1 MRLNAICE
9 RLTSPLEHPRTKT
22 MTQAKKNLFLPFLL
36 IAVLTGLVATAR
48 AELEIIIS
56 GGSASAVPIAI
67 VPLPGSESMPVDMTA
82 VIRNDLARTGQFKPL
97 ADDAMPTFPR
107 RDEDVRFGD
116 WRMVKA
122 DYLAFGD
129 IKAVDEDY
137 YYLDFRLFD
146 ITNQKRVLAFR
157 LPIQKAE
164 LRAGAH
170 YLADRIYQAVLGIPG
185 AFSTRIAYVT
195 AIPENGALTYR
206 LIVADSD
213 GYNPQPLVTS
223 REPLLSPAWSP
234 DAKRLAYV
242 SFEKGNSAIYIQN
255 VATGERQLVSSFK
268 GINGAPAFSPDGRQ
282 LAMTL
287 SKGGNPDIYVKDLAT
302 GALRQITRHWAIDT
316 EPAWSRDGKTL
327 YFTSDRGGRPQ
338 IYTVS
343 AAGGTPKRV
352 TFEGDYNARAKL
364 SPDGEYLATVYGNK
378 NDYRIGVLH
387 LKSGAVQTVSDGPL
401 DESPS
406 YAPNGSMILYAA
418 KNAAGKGVLMATSAD
433 GQTKNELFIPNGSV
447 REPAWSPL
455 LRQKKQPTTARQP

>member
-1 MRLNAICE
+1 MKRIILITL
-9 RLTSPLEHPRTKT
+9 LTFIW
-22 MTQAKKNLFLPFLL
+22 NC
-36 IAVLTGLVATAR
+36 AT
-48 AELEIIIS
+48 AELEIVIS

-67 VPLPGSESMPVDMTA
+67 VPLPGNESMPVDMTA
-82 VIRNDLARTGQFKPL
+82 VIRSDLARTGQFKPL
-97 ADDAMPTFPR
+97 PDDELPAYPR
-107 RDEDVRFGD
+107 KDNEVKFGD

-129 IKAVDEDY
+129 IKAVDEEY

-157 LPIQKAE
+157 LPVHKTE

-170 YLADRIYQAVLGIPG
+170 YLADRIYQAVLGVPG

-206 LIVADSD
+206 LMVADSD
-213 GYNPQPLVTS
+213 GYNPQPLVKS
-223 REPLLSPAWSP
+223 REPLLSPAWSS
-234 DAKRLAYV
+234 DGRRLAYV

-255 VATGERQLVSSFK
+255 IATGERQLVSGFK
-268 GINGAPAFSPDGRQ
+268 GINGAPAFSPDGRK

-287 SKGGNPDIYVKDLAT
+287 SKNGNPDIYIKDLVT
-302 GALRQITRHWAIDT
+302 GRLQQVTRHWAIDT
-316 EPAWSRDGKTL
+316 EPAWSPDGETL

-338 IYTVS
+338 IYQVAS
-343 AAGGTPKRV
+343 SGGTPKRV
-352 TFEGDYNARAKL
+352 SFEGDYNARAKL
-364 SPDGEYLATVYGNK
+364 SPDGQYLATVHGNK

-387 LKSGAVQTVSDGPL
+387 LKSGAMQTVSDGHL

-418 KNAAGKGVLMATSAD
+418 KTRDGKGVLMATSAD
-433 GQTKNELFIPNGSV
+433 GQTKNELFIPHGSV

-455 LRQKKQPTTARQP
+455 LRRVKTPAPAQ

>member
-1 MRLNAICE
+1 MLDTITDKTTDNA
-9 RLTSPLEHPRTKT
+9 
-22 MTQAKKNLFLPFLL
+22 MKKVTFLFALLFL
-36 IAVLTGLVATAR
+36 AHGAR
-48 AELEIIIS
+48 AELEIVIS

-67 VPLPGSESMPVDMTA
+67 VPLPGSESMPTDMTA

-97 ADDAMPTFPR
+97 TDDAMPTYPR
-107 RDEDVRFGD
+107 RDEDVKFGD

-129 IKAVDEDY
+129 IKAVDDEY

-157 LPIQKAE
+157 LPVHKAE

-195 AIPENGALTYR
+195 AVPENGGLTYR

-234 DAKRLAYV
+234 DARRLAYV
-242 SFEKGNSAIYIQN
+242 SFEKGNSAIYIQD
-255 VATGERQLVSSFK
+255 VATGERQLVSGFK

-287 SKGGNPDIYVKDLAT
+287 SKGGNPDIYVKDLVT
-302 GALRQITRHWAIDT
+302 GTLRQITRHWAIDT
-316 EPAWSRDGKTL
+316 EPTWSADGKSL
-327 YFTSDRGGRPQ
+327 FFTSDRGGRPQ
-338 IYTVS
+338 IYRVS
-343 AAGGTPKRV
+343 ASGGSPKRV

-364 SPDGEYLATVYGNK
+364 SPDGEYLATVHGNK

-387 LKSGAVQTVSDGPL
+387 LKSGAMQTVSDGRL

-418 KNAAGKGVLMATSAD
+418 KTAEGKGVLMATSAD

-455 LRQKKQPTTARQP
+455 LRKPAGVSQSQRP